1 MSASSPTPANSAT
14 PTGSGSGSEIVAVT
28 IALDGCDSKAELLAR
43 IAAAL
48 HFPGWFGHNWDA
60 LADCLTDLSWLPAA
74 TYRITLAQAASLRRA
89 APETLATALEIF
101 DDAAAAWAERGVD
114 FSVHLAEGG
123 ADENAADEAP
133 APSTAPPSRR

>member
-1 MSASSPTPANSAT
+1 MSALPPTPANPAN
-14 PTGSGSGSEIVAVT
+14 SEIVAIT
-28 IALDGCDSKAELLAR
+28 ITLDGCASKAELLER

-74 TYRITLAQAASLRRA
+74 TYRITLAQAGPLRRA

-101 DDAAAAWAERGVD
+101 DDASVAWAERGVD
-114 FSVHLAEGG
+114 FSVRLAEGG
-123 ADENAADEAP
+123 ADDGAAPSAAP
-133 APSTAPPSRR
+133 ASRP

>member
-1 MSASSPTPANSAT
+1 MSALPPTPANPANSAN
-14 PTGSGSGSEIVAVT
+14 SEIVAIT
-28 IALDGCDSKAELLAR
+28 ITLDGCVGKAELLER

-74 TYRITLAQAASLRRA
+74 TYRITLAQAAPLRRA

-101 DDAAAAWAERGVD
+101 DAASVAWAERGVD
-114 FSVHLAEGG
+114 FSVRLAEGG
-123 ADENAADEAP
+123 ADDGAAPSAAP
-133 APSTAPPSRR
+133 ASRP

>member
-14 PTGSGSGSEIVAVT
+14 PTGSGSEIVAVT

-60 LADCLTDLSWLPAA
+60 LADCLTDLSWLPASA
-74 TYRITLAQAASLRRA
+74 YRITLTQAAPLRRA

-101 DDAAAAWAERGVD
+101 HDAAAAWADQGVD
-114 FSVHLAEGG
+114 FSVCLTEDG
-123 ADENAADEAP
+123 ADDGT
-133 APSTAPPSRR
+133 APSATPAARQ